1 MVIAAVHD
9 CLAAGLLAATKA
21 PGPVLEQLDPKRRVA
36 VIMTIIAIVVTGLI
50 LMTCTMLGARW
61 VRGLARQKPRPPRLD
76 PTAQAAAEN
85 RTLRASLEGIL
96 PNVDPDETI
105 HTNRK
110 TGDTKV
116 DP

>member
-9 CLAAGLLAATKA
+9 CVAAGLLGAANA
-21 PGPVLEQLDPKRRVA
+21 SGPVLEQLDPKRRMA
-36 VIMTIIAIVVTGLI
+36 VIMTIIAIVVTGLL

-61 VRGLARQKPRPPRLD
+61 VRGIARQKPRPPRLD
-76 PTAQAAAEN
+76 STTQAAAEN
-85 RTLRASLEGIL
+85 RNLRASLEGIL